1 MTGKE
6 AKAMK
11 YCIPF
16 EEIRKED
23 VAIAGGKGA
32 NLGEMTAAG
41 IPVPKGA
48 VLTAAAYEKYMEENQ
63 ISPDAYESA
72 KELREAIC
80 RGKLPLEL
88 EKELEAYYEALG
100 GQARLAI
107 RSSATAE
114 DLEDASFAGQ
124 QETYLNVVG
133 LQAIYQKV
141 KDCYASLWGDRAIS
155 YRKNAGYDQQRV
167 ALAVVLQEMIE
178 SESAGVMFTSDPSG
192 DPGNVHVNASYGL
205 GEAVVSG
212 IVSPDEYVCDREG
225 NVLKSVIGS
234 KEYQIVYG
242 ENGTEKVAVD
252 DAARKTQV
260 LSEDVIHALV
270 AEGMKIEKHYGH
282 PMDIEWAVRDDRIY
296 ILQARAITT
305 LSRQE
310 EKIFTEADFAK
321 YPKVEPAKGR
331 MRENVLFN
339 LEKTPTPY
347 YPLDHDF
354 GGLVGEQKGV
364 LFKEIGIQ
372 FGDSMYP
379 IDQDGVNF
387 LTQSKPSI
395 TRRVFQIP
403 HYLKKIND
411 MDENVRKADASL
423 KQCRASFDKEKQAD
437 PKTAQEI
444 GSSLKRM
451 RELIGKTAY
460 DRFLYALFP
469 NAIES
474 MRVNKELKK
483 WGENWNS
490 YDLLEGL
497 SYVTADLNREMAQ
510 IAAWIRADE
519 RRKDCVLNRDYEE
532 ICAEYP
538 ELSERFTAFLERYGA
553 KSDFNCYCYISKS
566 WREEPDRF
574 LKVLRPMVKKSESKV
589 PTMEEGLENYRAILN
604 KARSSLSAK
613 KYTAFEKRA
622 EALRHYHYIREATQY
637 LWESEFE
644 YCRMLLHKLEKLTDH
659 SYEDY
664 LYLFA
669 DEFFTVCEHGWTEKE
684 QGLVEKRRRMRPL
697 AVAYWQKAMQ
707 DALENGEDGITGI
720 GGSAGQASG
729 RVCIVRSPK
738 EFDKLCEGD
747 ILVCTYTDPEW
758 TPLFCLAAGVV
769 VDTGGTLSHAAIV
782 AREYQIPAVLATG
795 DATKKL
801 KNGDFVMVDGTSGK
815 VILTK

>member
-1 MTGKE
+1 
-6 AKAMK
+6 MK

-41 IPVPKGA
+41 IPVPQGA
-48 VLTAAAYEKYMEENQ
+48 VLTAAAYEKYVEENG
-63 ISPDAYESA
+63 ITPEAYNDAG
-72 KELREAIC
+72 ELRNCI
-80 RGKLPLEL
+80 RKGNLPKEIKNEL
-88 EKELEAYYEALG
+88 TAYYEALG
-100 GQARLAI
+100 GNARLAI

-124 QETYLNVVG
+124 QETYLNVMG
-133 LQAIYQKV
+133 LAMIFQKV

-192 DPGNVHVNASYGL
+192 DPKNVHVNASYGL

-212 IVSPDEYVCDREG
+212 IVSPDEYVCDRDG
-225 NVLKSVIGS
+225 RVLKSVIGS
-234 KEYQIVYG
+234 KEWQIVYG

-252 DAARKTQV
+252 DAARKMQV
-260 LSEDVIHALV
+260 LSEEEIHALV
-270 AEGMKIEKHYGH
+270 AEGIKIEKHYGH
-282 PMDIEWAVRDDRIY
+282 PMDIEWAMRDGRIY

-305 LSRQE
+305 ISRQE
-310 EKIFTEADFAK
+310 ERTFTAEDFAR
-321 YPKVEPAKGR
+321 YPKVQPAQGK

-347 YPLDHDF
+347 FPLDHDF
-354 GGLVGEQKGV
+354 GGLVGEQKGI
-364 LFKEIGIQ
+364 LFEEIGIK

-387 LTQSKPSI
+387 LTQSKPGV
-395 TRRVFQIP
+395 TRKVFQIP
-403 HYLKKIND
+403 HYLRMIND
-411 MDENVRKADASL
+411 ADENVRRADASL
-423 KQCRASFDKEKQAD
+423 EQCKAMFEKEKQAD
-437 PKTAQEI
+437 PKTAREI

-483 WGENWNS
+483 LGDNLNS

-497 SYVTADLNREMAQ
+497 SYVTADLNREMAKL
-510 IAAWIRADE
+510 AAWIREDE
-519 RRKDCVLNRDYEE
+519 KRKECVLTGEYQE

-538 ELSERFTAFLERYGA
+538 DLAERFAAFLEQYGG

-574 LKVLRPMVKKSESKV
+574 IKVLRPMVRKAENGV
-589 PTMEEGLENYRAILN
+589 PAIEEGLEKYQVILG
-604 KARSSLSAK
+604 KARERLTAK
-613 KYTAFEKRA
+613 KFRAFEKRA
-622 EALRHYHYIREATQY
+622 EVLRHYHYVREATQY

-644 YCRMLLHKLEKLTDH
+644 YCRALLRKLEKITDR

-669 DEFFTVCEHGWTEKE
+669 DEFFAACEHGWTDKE
-684 QGLVEKRRRMRPL
+684 QALMEHRRAMRPM
-697 AVAYWQKAMQ
+697 AVAYWQKSMK
-707 DALENGEDGITGI
+707 DALENGEDGISGI
-720 GGSAGQASG
+720 SGSVGQASG
-729 RVCIVRSPK
+729 KVCIVKSPQ
-738 EFDKLCEGD
+738 EFDKLREGD
-747 ILVCTYTDPEW
+747 VLVCTYTDPEW

-795 DATKKL
+795 NATQKL
-801 KNGDFVMVDGTSGK
+801 VDGDFVLVDGTAGK
-815 VILTK
+815 VIKTK

>member
-1 MTGKE
+1 
-6 AKAMK
+6 MK
-11 YCIPF
+11 YCVPF

-23 VAIAGGKGA
+23 VASAGGKGA

-41 IPVPKGA
+41 IPVPQGA
-48 VLTAAAYEKYMEENQ
+48 VLTAAAYEKYVEENG
-63 ISPDAYESA
+63 ITPEAHNDAE
-72 KELREAIC
+72 ELRNCI
-80 RGKLPLEL
+80 RKGNLPKEIKNEL
-88 EKELEAYYEALG
+88 TAYYEALG
-100 GQARLAI
+100 GNARLAI

-133 LQAIYQKV
+133 LEMIFQKV

-192 DPGNVHVNASYGL
+192 DPRNVHVNASYGL

-225 NVLKSVIGS
+225 RVLKSVIGS

-252 DAARKTQV
+252 DAARKAQV
-260 LSEDVIHALV
+260 LSEEEIRALV

-282 PMDIEWAVRDDRIY
+282 PMDIEWAVRDGRIY

-310 EKIFTEADFAK
+310 ERIFTEKDFEK
-321 YPKVEPAKGR
+321 YPKVQSAKGK

-347 YPLDHDF
+347 FPLDHDF
-354 GGLVGEQKGV
+354 GGLVGEQKGI
-364 LFKEIGIQ
+364 LFEEIGIK

-387 LTQSKPSI
+387 LTQSKPSV
-395 TRRVFQIP
+395 TRKVFQIP
-403 HYLKKIND
+403 HYLRMIND
-411 MDENVRKADASL
+411 ADENVRKADASL
-423 KQCRASFDKEKQAD
+423 EQCRATFEKEKQVD
-437 PKTAQEI
+437 PKTTQEI
-444 GSSLKRM
+444 GCSLKRM

-510 IAAWIRADE
+510 LAEWIRADE
-519 RRKDCVLNRDYEE
+519 KRKEFVLSREYEE

-538 ELSERFTAFLERYGA
+538 DLAEQFAAFLERYGG

-589 PTMEEGLENYRAILN
+589 PTMEEGLEKYQAILS
-604 KARSSLSAK
+604 KAKSSMSAK
-613 KYTAFEKRA
+613 KFEAFEKRA

-644 YCRMLLHKLEKLTDH
+644 YCRKLLHKLERITNR

-669 DEFFTVCEHGWTEKE
+669 DEFFAVCEHGWTEKE
-684 QGLVEKRRRMRPL
+684 QALVEHRRELRPL
-697 AVAYWQKAMQ
+697 AVAYWQKSMK

-720 GGSAGQASG
+720 GGSVGQASG

-801 KNGDFVMVDGTSGK
+801 KDGDFVLVDGSTGT

>member
-1 MTGKE
+1 
-6 AKAMK
+6 MK

-16 EEIRKED
+16 EEIKKED

-63 ISPDAYESA
+63 ISPNDYESA
-72 KELREAIC
+72 EKLREAI
-80 RGKLPLEL
+80 RKGKLPEDL
-88 EKELEAYYEALG
+88 EKELDAYYEALG

-133 LQAIYQKV
+133 LQEIHQKV

-155 YRKNAGYDQQRV
+155 YRKNAGYNQQRV
-167 ALAVVLQEMIE
+167 ALAVVLQEMIK

-192 DPGNVHVNASYGL
+192 DPKNVHVNASYGL

-212 IVSPDEYVCDREG
+212 IVSPDEYVCDRDG
-225 NVLKSVIGS
+225 RVLKSVIGS
-234 KEYQIVYG
+234 KEYQIIYG
-242 ENGTEKVAVD
+242 ENGTEKVAVTET
-252 DAARKTQV
+252 ARRAQV
-260 LSEDVIHALV
+260 LSEAEICALV
-270 AEGMKIEKHYGH
+270 AEGMKIEKHYRH
-282 PMDIEWAVRDDRIY
+282 PMDIEWAVRNGRIF

-305 LSRQE
+305 ISRQE
-310 EKIFTEADFAK
+310 ERTFTAEDFAR
-321 YPKVEPAKGR
+321 YPKVRPAKGK

-347 YPLDHDF
+347 FPLDHDF
-354 GGLVGEQKGV
+354 GGLVGEQKGI
-364 LFKEIGIQ
+364 LFEEIGIK
-372 FGDSMYP
+372 FGDCMYP

-387 LTQSKPSI
+387 MTKSKPSV
-395 TRRVFQIP
+395 TRKVFQIP
-403 HYLKKIND
+403 RYVKMVND

-423 KQCRASFDKEKQAD
+423 EQCTATFEKEKQAD
-437 PKTAQEI
+437 PKTAREI
-444 GSSLKRM
+444 GNSLKRM

-483 WGENWNS
+483 LGDNLNS

-497 SYVTADLNREMAQ
+497 SYVTADMNREMAKL
-510 IAAWIRADE
+510 AAWIREDE
-519 RRKDCVLNRDYEE
+519 KRKECVLTGEYQE

-538 ELSERFTAFLERYGA
+538 DLAECFAAFLEQYGG

-574 LKVLRPMVKKSESKV
+574 LKVLRPMVRKAENGV
-589 PTMEEGLENYRAILN
+589 PAIEEGLEKYQAILG
-604 KARSSLSAK
+604 KARERLTAK
-613 KYTAFEKRA
+613 KFRAFEKRA
-622 EALRHYHYIREATQY
+622 EVLRHYHYVREATQY

-644 YCRMLLHKLEKLTDH
+644 YCRALLRKLEKITDR

-669 DEFFTVCEHGWTEKE
+669 DEFFAACEHGWTDKE
-684 QGLVEKRRRMRPL
+684 QALMEHRRAMRPM
-697 AVAYWQKAMQ
+697 AVAYWQKSMK
-707 DALENGEDGITGI
+707 DALENGEDGISGI
-720 GGSAGQASG
+720 SGSVGQASG
-729 RVCIVRSPK
+729 KVCIVKSPQ
-738 EFDKLCEGD
+738 EFDKLREGD
-747 ILVCTYTDPEW
+747 VLVCTYTDPEW

-795 DATKKL
+795 NATQKL
-801 KNGDFVMVDGTSGK
+801 VDGDFVLVDGTAGK
-815 VILTK
+815 VIKTK